1 MSTVTASRLDARP
14 SLRRPDDALPRSSIG
29 TAPMLWGHADGAP
42 RDGTDAMA
50 ILDEI
55 ARVGYEGTQLGD
67 GFPEGAALRD
77 ALRERGLRLA
87 EVYVPIPATVDG
99 PVADALAIAE
109 ERLRLLHDGEGEVL
123 CLAIDG
129 SADRDAAAGRAGE
142 PGTPVLTDA
151 GWESL
156 VALIHAIADRAAA
169 LGHPV
174 VFHPHGGTFIETP
187 AEVERLAASTDPKR
201 MGICLDVGHYV
212 VGGGDP
218 VAAIRAL
225 GDRVTHVHLKD
236 VDPAV
241 LVRLQ
246 TGALEGL
253 GHAIRE
259 RVFTELGA
267 GMLDLDGVIAALAEL
282 DYAGWLIVEQD
293 TTWAPPSESAAIGR
307 RVLASTLRRLGTG
320 EARHEGRAPRCR
332 AHRPAPRPSPQL
344 DPGHRLAPRSPTSTR
359 PVPPRSRRRSARP
372 SPRRWTP
379 PSTPR
384 RRSSSRRPRAPM
396 PS

>member
-1 MSTVTASRLDARP
+1 
-14 SLRRPDDALPRSSIG
+14 
-29 TAPMLWGHADGAP
+29 MLWSHADGAP
-42 RDGTDAMA
+42 RDGTDALT

-67 GFPEGAALRD
+67 GFPEGAPLRE

-87 EVYVPIPATVDG
+87 EVYVPVPATVDG
-99 PVADALAIAE
+99 PTAGALAIAE

-129 SADRDAAAGRAGE
+129 SADRDTPAGRADE

-187 AEVERLAASTDPKR
+187 AEVERLTASTDPER

-225 GDRVTHVHLKD
+225 GDRITHVHLKD

-293 TTWAPPSESAAIGR
+293 TTWAPPIRRPIASKPSIGSLSAG
-307 RVLASTLRRLGTG
+307 LGSAWVV
-320 EARHEGRAPRCR
+320 EAAMCI
-332 AHRPAPRPSPQL
+332 HRPARGGSP
-344 DPGHRLAPRSPTSTR
+344 
-359 PVPPRSRRRSARP
+359 VSAK
-372 SPRRWTP
+372 
-379 PSTPR
+379 
-384 RRSSSRRPRAPM
+384 
-396 PS
+396 

>member
-1 MSTVTASRLDARP
+1 MSTVTAFLLDPRP

-29 TAPMLWGHADGAP
+29 AVPMLWSNADGAP
-42 RDGTDAMA
+42 HDGSDAMA

-55 ARVGYEGTQLGD
+55 ARVGYEGTQLGN

-99 PVADALAIAE
+99 PVAGALDIAE
-109 ERLRLLHDGEGEVL
+109 ERLRLLQDGEGEVL
-123 CLAIDG
+123 CLALDSSPG
-129 SADRDAAAGRAGE
+129 RDEAAGRAE
-142 PGTPVLTDA
+142 TPGTPVLTDA

-156 VALIHAIADRAAA
+156 VVLIHDIADRATA
-169 LGHPV
+169 LGHLV

-187 AEVERLAASTDPKR
+187 AEVERLAAATDPER
-201 MGICLDVGHYV
+201 MGICLDVGHHL

-218 VAAIRAL
+218 VTAIRAL
-225 GDRVTHVHLKD
+225 GERVTHVHLKD

-241 LVRLQ
+241 LTRLQ
-246 TGALEGL
+246 AGALEGL
-253 GHAIRE
+253 GHGIRE

-267 GMLDLDGVIAALAEL
+267 GILDLDGVIAALAEL

-307 RVLASTLRRLGTG
+307 RVLASALRRLG
-320 EARHEGRAPRCR
+320 EAGSA
-332 AHRPAPRPSPQL
+332 ASAGSPAA
-344 DPGHRLAPRSPTSTR
+344 G
-359 PVPPRSRRRSARP
+359 VPA
-372 SPRRWTP
+372 
-379 PSTPR
+379 
-384 RRSSSRRPRAPM
+384 
-396 PS
+396 